1 MQDTFGDFKVLD
13 RVGAGTGSEV
23 FRARDTRAG
32 RTAAIKVL
40 TSDLAMDPVVG
51 APFVDEAY
59 LAQKLGHPSAATLY
73 DIGEQDGH
81 PHLVYEFIQGQT
93 LTALLAGNPIN
104 PRRAL
109 ELATQ
114 VADALAEAHA
124 MGLVH
129 RGLRS
134 DKVMVSLKGN
144 AKVLD
149 FGLGHYAAAIMRQL
163 AAGGGAGAATA
174 ARTMSYWA
182 PEQHTGLADARSDIY
197 SLGLILLEMLTGRVP
212 PGPATAPD
220 IASAP
225 AATRPLLARMLADDP
240 AARVDS
246 AATVAAELRQLTLQ
260 LEAQRDT
267 PPAPAPAPAAAP
279 QAAPVAATAVAAP
292 SASSPGAAVPARK
305 ASAPAAA
312 AAPKKAPGVTVTAP
326 PPAPPTSPAQ
336 SAAGTTGAAG
346 ASHTGKSGNQPGP
359 GKKAGG
365 KKATARPAV
374 PVKTSPAAAPRHP
387 AADQTVDISGLGK
400 TTVVIMIGVAVLM
413 ALIYFYFG

>member
-32 RTAAIKVL
+32 RTAAVKVL

-124 MGLVH
+124 LGLVH

-220 IASAP
+220 ITSAP
-225 AATRPLLARMLADDP
+225 AATRPLLARMLAGDS

-267 PPAPAPAPAAAP
+267 PPAPAPAAAS

-292 SASSPGAAVPARK
+292 TASSPGAAAPARK
-305 ASAPAAA
+305 ASPPAAA

-346 ASHTGKSGNQPGP
+346 ASHTGKPGSQPAP

-400 TTVVIMIGVAVLM
+400 TTVVIMVGVAVLM